1 MERDPRDVLV
11 ADLEAL
17 GRAVRAPDDGA
28 VLTAAVMTRVTA
40 LPAPSTAGLRLRRP
54 RRRLVLVV
62 TAVLLALLV
71 TPPVRAAV
79 ADWFGFAGVVVR
91 HDPSPQPSHAPPPPT
106 AGTTMS
112 LDQARRLVSFQV
124 AVPADLGA
132 PDGVEVSADHRV
144 LSMTWSEPATGTVR
158 LDQFDG
164 RIDYAFAKSAPGVE
178 FTSVSGAT
186 ALWFDRPHRVVL
198 LGPDG
203 SRRRETAR
211 LGGQTLIW
219 ERAATTLRLEGE
231 LSQQQAIAIAESVP
245 PAG

>member
-1 MERDPRDVLV
+1 
-11 ADLEAL
+11 
-17 GRAVRAPDDGA
+17 
-28 VLTAAVMTRVTA
+28 MT
-40 LPAPSTAGLRLRRP
+40 
-54 RRRLVLVV
+54 
-62 TAVLLALLV
+62 
-71 TPPVRAAV
+71 
-79 ADWFGFAGVVVR
+79 FE
-91 HDPSPQPSHAPPPPT
+91 
-106 AGTTMS
+106 
-112 LDQARRLVSFQV
+112 V

-144 LSMTWSEPATGTVR
+144 LSMTWNRPTTGPVR

-164 RIDYAFAKSAPGVE
+164 RLDYAFAKSAPGVE

-231 LSQQQAIAIAESVP
+231 LSQQQAITIAESVP
-245 PAG
+245 PEG

>member
-1 MERDPRDVLV
+1 VERDPRDVLV

-17 GRAVRAPDDGA
+17 GRAVRPPGDGSA
-28 VLTAAVMTRVTA
+28 LTAAVMTRVAALPETSTA
-40 LPAPSTAGLRLRRP
+40 LRRIPRP
-54 RRRLVLVV
+54 RRSLVLVV

-91 HDPSPQPSHAPPPPT
+91 HDSSPRPSPAPPPPT

-112 LDQARRLVSFQV
+112 LDQARRLVSFEV

-144 LSMTWSEPATGTVR
+144 LSMTWTRPATGTVR

-164 RIDYAFAKSAPGVE
+164 RLDYSFAKSAPGVE
-178 FTSVSGAT
+178 FTTVSGAS

-219 ERAATTLRLEGE
+219 ERGATTLRLEGD
-231 LSQQQAIAIAESVP
+231 LGQQQAITIAESVP
-245 PAG
+245 PAE

>member
-17 GRAVRAPDDGA
+17 GRAVRPPDDGA
-28 VLTAAVMTRVTA
+28 VLTAAVMTRVAA
-40 LPAPSTAGLRLRRP
+40 LPAPSPARP
-54 RRRLVLVV
+54 RIPRPRRLVLVA
-62 TAVLLALLV
+62 TAVLVALLV

-91 HDPSPQPSHAPPPPT
+91 HDPSPQPSQAPPPPT

-112 LDQARRLVSFQV
+112 LDQARRLVGFEV
-124 AVPADLGA
+124 AVPADLGT

-144 LSMTWSEPATGTVR
+144 LSMTWTRPATGTVR

-178 FTSVSGAT
+178 FTSVAGAG

-219 ERAATTLRLEGE
+219 ERGAATLRLEGK
-231 LSQQQAIAIAESVP
+231 LGRQQAITIAESVP
-245 PAG
+245 PAR

>member
-1 MERDPRDVLV
+1 M
-11 ADLEAL
+11 
-17 GRAVRAPDDGA
+17 
-28 VLTAAVMTRVTA
+28 
-40 LPAPSTAGLRLRRP
+40 
-54 RRRLVLVV
+54 LVV

-79 ADWFGFAGVVVR
+79 ADWLGFAGIVVR
-91 HDPSPQPSHAPPPPT
+91 HDPSPQPSRAPPPPT
-106 AGTTMS
+106 AGTDMS
-112 LDQARRLVSFQV
+112 LDQARRLVSFEV

-132 PDGVEVSADHRV
+132 PDGVEVSADHGV
-144 LSMTWSEPATGTVR
+144 LSMTWARPATGTVR

-164 RIDYAFAKSAPGVE
+164 RLDYAVAKSAPGVE
-178 FTSVSGAT
+178 FTSVSGAG

-219 ERAATTLRLEGE
+219 ERGATTLRLEGG

>member
-1 MERDPRDVLV
+1 VERDPRDILV

-17 GRAVRAPDDGA
+17 GRAVRPSLDEA
-28 VLTAAVMTRVTA
+28 VLTEAVLTRVAA
-40 LPAPSTAGLRLRRP
+40 LPAPSAARAPVPRP
-54 RRRLVLVV
+54 RRRLVLVA

-91 HDPSPQPSHAPPPPT
+91 HGPSLQPSHAPPPPT
-106 AGTTMS
+106 APTTMS
-112 LDQARRLVSFQV
+112 LDQARRLAAFDV

-144 LSMTWSEPATGTVR
+144 LSMTWTRPATGTVR

-164 RIDYAFAKSAPGVE
+164 RLDYTFAKSAPGVE
-178 FTSVSGAT
+178 FTSVSGST

-219 ERAATTLRLEGE
+219 ERGATTLRLEGE
-231 LSQQQAIAIAESVP
+231 LGQQQAVTIAESVP

>member
-17 GRAVRAPDDGA
+17 GRAVRPPLDGAALTEA
-28 VLTAAVMTRVTA
+28 VLTRVAV
-40 LPAPSTAGLRLRRP
+40 LPAPPAAGRLRP
-54 RRRLVLVV
+54 RHRLVLVA
-62 TAVLLALLV
+62 TAVLLALV
-71 TPPVRAAV
+71 ATPPVRAAV

-91 HDPSPQPSHAPPPPT
+91 HDSSPLPSHAPPPPT
-106 AGTTMS
+106 ARTTMT
-112 LDQARRLVSFQV
+112 LDQARRLVTFEV

-132 PDGVEVSADHRV
+132 PDGVGVTADHRV
-144 LSMTWSEPATGTVR
+144 VSMTWTRPAAGTVR

-164 RIDYAFAKSAPGVE
+164 RLDYAFAKSAPGVE

-219 ERAATTLRLEGE
+219 ERGATTLRLEGE
-231 LSQQQAIAIAESVP
+231 LGRQQAVAIAESVP
-245 PAG
+245 PPG

>member
-11 ADLEAL
+11 ADLEEL
-17 GRAVRAPDDGA
+17 GRAVQPPDDGA
-28 VLTAAVMTRVTA
+28 VVTAAVMARVAA
-40 LPAPSTAGLRLRRP
+40 LTTPSTAGLRLRRP
-54 RRRLVLVV
+54 RHRLVLVV

-71 TPPVRAAV
+71 TPPVRATV

-91 HDPSPQPSHAPPPPT
+91 HDPSPLPSHAPPLPT
-106 AGTTMS
+106 AGTMMS
-112 LDQARRLVSFQV
+112 LDQARRLVTFEV

-144 LSMTWSEPATGTVR
+144 LSMTWTQSTTGTVR

-164 RIDYAFAKSAPGVE
+164 RLDYAFAKSAPGVE

-203 SRRRETAR
+203 SRRRQTAR

-219 ERAATTLRLEGE
+219 ERGTTSLRLEGE
-231 LSQQQAIAIAESVP
+231 LSQPQAITIAESVP